1 MSVEAKME
9 AAAVDLH
16 CQTDETPIYF
26 GQNAEDNS
34 HMDDLDR
41 RLIQAL
47 REDARAPTAK
57 LARSLSLSRT
67 TVQSRLERL
76 ERSGVI
82 TGYTVRLSQAH
93 ERGQIHAY
101 VMLTLIPRKA
111 PAVVAAIR
119 RLAAVRLL
127 RSVSGP
133 FDLIAEVVTP
143 SAAEM
148 DALIDALGGLD
159 GVERTTSSVV
169 LSTKVD

>member
-9 AAAVDLH
+9 AAAVDSH

-67 TVQSRLERL
+67 TSEATRA
-76 ERSGVI
+76 SI
-82 TGYTVRLSQAH
+82 
-93 ERGQIHAY
+93 
-101 VMLTLIPRKA
+101 VMTA
-111 PAVVAAIR
+111 C
-119 RLAAVRLL
+119 
-127 RSVSGP
+127 
-133 FDLIAEVVTP
+133 
-143 SAAEM
+143 
-148 DALIDALGGLD
+148 
-159 GVERTTSSVV
+159 
-169 LSTKVD
+169 